1 MFLKEKINFKILKII
16 FFFIFLLLFCYEV
29 SAEKSYIIIDEKKI
43 TNEIH
48 DNYLDNYYPQF
59 NSIKYSCY
67 LNKKYLEKNKFVTTS
82 ENKINTLK
90 KKNIIFLLNRYLNLD
105 LYDEHVIFYRFNENS
120 INSISFFS
128 KLSFLE
134 GYNYIDIEFPKEN
147 IIRKIKTIRVI
158 EHGKNHV
165 ITLHSRSYKFND
177 SKRKININFEKDL
190 KYIGNSTFKEIII
203 IFKKNQF
210 TIDEFINTKI
220 IKEKIIFEKFEKK
233 NLSKVLIRY
242 DKHCFFLFSYP
253 KDPDV
258 IKFFIFLKNHIKKEE
273 LFFSRVEPNKI
284 LTND

>member
-1 MFLKEKINFKILKII
+1 MFLKEKINFKILKI

-29 SAEKSYIIIDEKKI
+29 SAKSYIIIDEKKI

-67 LNKKYLEKNKFVTTS
+67 LNEKYLGKKKIVTTS

-105 LYDEHVIFYRFNENS
+105 LYDENVIFYKFNENS

-147 IIRKIKTIRVI
+147 IIRKIKTIGIV
-158 EHGKNHV
+158 EHGKNNV
-165 ITLHSRSYKFND
+165 ITLHSRSYKLNND
-177 SKRKININFEKDL
+177 KRQININLQKDL
-190 KYIGNSTFKEIII
+190 NYEIKYG
-203 IFKKNQF
+203 
-210 TIDEFINTKI
+210 
-220 IKEKIIFEKFEKK
+220 
-233 NLSKVLIRY
+233 L
-242 DKHCFFLFSYP
+242 
-253 KDPDV
+253 
-258 IKFFIFLKNHIKKEE
+258 
-273 LFFSRVEPNKI
+273 
-284 LTND
+284 

>member
-67 LNKKYLEKNKFVTTS
+67 LNEKYLEKNKFVTTS

-105 LYDEHVIFYRFNENS
+105 LDDENVIFYRFNENS

-134 GYNYIDIEFPKEN
+134 GYNYIDIEFQK
-147 IIRKIKTIRVI
+147 
-158 EHGKNHV
+158 
-165 ITLHSRSYKFND
+165 
-177 SKRKININFEKDL
+177 
-190 KYIGNSTFKEIII
+190 
-203 IFKKNQF
+203 
-210 TIDEFINTKI
+210 
-220 IKEKIIFEKFEKK
+220 
-233 NLSKVLIRY
+233 
-242 DKHCFFLFSYP
+242 
-253 KDPDV
+253 
-258 IKFFIFLKNHIKKEE
+258 
-273 LFFSRVEPNKI
+273 
-284 LTND
+284 